1 MFDFLADGFA
11 FFALGAHEFV
21 VQTGGGAR
29 SRESLGFE
37 KGSVGG

>member
-1 MFDFLADGFA
+1 MFDFLADGCA
-11 FFALGAHEFV
+11 FFAVCVHEFV
-21 VQTGGGAR
+21 VQTGGGAI